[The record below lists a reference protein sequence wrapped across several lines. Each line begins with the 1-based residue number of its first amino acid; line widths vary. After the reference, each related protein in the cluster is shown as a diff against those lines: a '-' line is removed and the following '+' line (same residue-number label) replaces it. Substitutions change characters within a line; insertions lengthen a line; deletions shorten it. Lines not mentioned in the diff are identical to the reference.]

1 MIVINTR
8 PTDRAAAL
16 TDACI
21 QVGYG
26 VLALPLLELHPVAYH
41 AALQSLYTQ
50 LASAQVIVVVSP
62 TAVKIGMQ
70 YLVQSGI
77 SLAQLKHIQ
86 WIAVGAMTAQALADY
101 DIHAQVPDV
110 ETSEGM
116 LSLPIFQNMPQLSR
130 IAFWRGEGGRQ
141 FMMQQCQHQQMEVLN
156 FVLYERGCPPST
168 ATWFKLNFQTWWQ
181 EHQLDPCG
189 VCISSEASW
198 NNWKQ
203 LADPLFLQHCHYF
216 VLGER
221 LYTLLHEDLELN
233 SSIPCDNVI
242 RVESLKPEVLL
253 QAIAELQR
261 KS

>member
-21 QVGYG
+21 QVGYD

-141 FMMQQCQHQQMEVLN
+141 FMMQQCLERQIEVLN
-156 FVLYERGCPPST
+156 FVLYQRVLPEQSRYVFQQFQVQFSQLHPDVK
-168 ATWFKLNFQTWWQ
+168 TW
-181 EHQLDPCG
+181 

-198 NNWKQ
+198 NNWK
-203 LADPLFLQHCHYF
+203 LLCQHA
-216 VLGER
+216 
-221 LYTLLHEDLELN
+221 
-233 SSIPCDNVI
+233 
-242 RVESLKPEVLL
+242 PEVLNQMHYLVLGQRLSEIL
-253 QAIAELQR
+253 QLDRKQYQYCFNIAQVEHLSPTVIIQTLAEYEK